1 MENIKRSVFSTKFA
15 KKQTL
20 TAITLI
26 LLLTFTAL
34 VAGMQSLTVQAAKD
48 ADIQSYSFL
57 AVAPNPVGVN
67 QPVLVNY
74 WVADPLPSA
83 TEGIGQFRS
92 GYKVTITKP
101 DNTTETR
108 GGNPDYL
115 GGAHFSYTPTM
126 LGQYTF
132 HFVYPSETIYY
143 QWDNINNKPLNP
155 QNNFTQLGSDATEI
169 LTVQVDPVQ
178 AVFQVPYPTQ
188 YWTRPIYGQNYFWA
202 QISSNWLMAR
212 WNSTSALFDNNAAF
226 VPEGKMPN
234 TAHIL
239 WTKPMSFG
247 GLPGGIYGNVP
258 YYSGMSYEEY
268 FASSLLAGS
277 GPAIIIS
284 GRLYYTTIAG
294 GEPIWNGELGN
305 LGTTCVDLYTGQTL
319 FTIPNVTMTFGQ
331 ILYFPGI
338 NQAGTHAYLWSAPA
352 FGTWRMYDAWSGNLI
367 ASIANVTG
375 GGFAGPSTFG
385 PHGEIINYALVP
397 GAGGVQLVKW
407 NSTKVFNAYQPTGTG
422 VSSADYSW
430 RPYTKYGTVM
440 DGNKGI
446 EWQVPAVNDP
456 AYTLLPMLIQ
466 DGYYDGNDILAAK
479 FGGTSGA
486 TNVSSTVGWDI
497 VAYDMT
503 TGKQDY
509 KSHIAPVPGMPN
521 ALDGIAA
528 FNNVWEYNGRL
539 YSFNHYTLKWVAYD
553 IKTGNVMWVAPPLKN
568 AYGYFGQASSLI
580 EAYGLTIVGG
590 FDGYAYGYN
599 TTTGNVEWSYYA
611 GSSGLL
617 NPYGHFTFYNGIT
630 VVDGK
635 VILLPN
641 EHGSGVEPLYQNLTM
656 TVLDAKTGKVAWNIL
671 GYFEQPIVA
680 DAIVLSH
687 NNYDNQIYAFGK
699 GPSATTVTAS
709 PKTLTSDSYALIE
722 GSVTDQSPGAKDT
735 PAISDKFMS
744 TWMEYLYMQQAN
756 PSMNLPGDAGVPVTL
771 TATGPD
777 GKLITIGTTT
787 SDCTGNFAIT
797 WTPPTE
803 GLYTISANF
812 LGTDS
817 YWPSSAIT
825 HISVGKTAP
834 SPSPVASTSQ
844 SSPPSTSPS
853 APTPPGEI
861 SPTELY
867 LIAVAIIVIIV
878 IIAAAVILRRRK

>member
-1 MENIKRSVFSTKFA
+1 MENSKKFNTTKFS

-20 TAITLI
+20 TTMSMI
-26 LLLTFTAL
+26 LLLTLSAL
-34 VAGMQSLTVQAAKD
+34 VAGMQFLTVQAAKD
-48 ADIQSYSFL
+48 ADIQSYSFI
-57 AVAPNPVGVN
+57 VCAPNPVGVN
-67 QPVLVNY
+67 QPVLVNF

-83 TEGIGQFRS
+83 STGIGQFRS
-92 GYKVTITKP
+92 GFKVTITDP
-101 DNTTETR
+101 SNHTTTKTDIK
-108 GGNPDYL
+108 PDYL
-115 GGAHFSYTPTM
+115 GGAHFSYTPTAV
-126 LGQYTF
+126 GSYTF
-132 HFVYPSETIYY
+132 FFEYPSETIYY
-143 QWDNINNKPLNP
+143 EWDNVNNKPLNP
-155 QNNFTQLGSDATEI
+155 QNNFTQLGSSATDV
-169 LTVQVDPVQ
+169 LVVQSEPVQ

-188 YWTRPIYGQNYFWA
+188 FWTRPIYGQNYYWA

-212 WNSTSALFDNNAAF
+212 WNSTSALFDNNEAF
-226 VPEGKMPN
+226 VPEGKAPN
-234 TAHIL
+234 SAHIL

-247 GLPGGIYGNVP
+247 GLAGGIHGNVP

-319 FTIPNVTMTFGQ
+319 FTIPNATMSFGQ

-430 RPYTKYGTVM
+430 RPYTMYGTVM

-446 EWQVPAVNDP
+446 EWQVAAVNDP

-509 KSHIAPVPGMPN
+509 TSHIAPPPGMPN

-528 FNNVWEYNGRL
+528 FNTVWEYNGHL
-539 YSFNHYTLKWVAYD
+539 YNFNHYTMQWVAYD
-553 IKTGNVMWVAPPLKN
+553 VKTGDVMWVSHPMKN
-568 AYGYFGQASSLI
+568 AYGYFGQAASLI
-580 EAYGLTIVGG
+580 EAYGLTIVAG
-590 FDGYAYGYN
+590 FDGWAYGYN
-599 TTTGNVEWSYYA
+599 TTTGATEWEYYA
-611 GSSGLL
+611 GNSGLL

-630 VVDGK
+630 VCDGK

-641 EHGSGVEPLYQNLTM
+641 EHGSGVEPLYQNLTI

-671 GYFEQPIVA
+671 GYFEQPVIS

-699 GPSATTVTAS
+699 GPSATNVTAS
-709 PKTLTSDSYALIE
+709 PKTVNSGSYVLIE
-722 GSVTDQSPGAKDT
+722 GSVTDQSPGAKNT
-735 PAISDKFMS
+735 PAISDRFMS
-744 TWMEYLYMQQAN
+744 TWMEYVYMQQGD

-771 TATGPD
+771 TATAQD
-777 GKLITIGTTT
+777 GTVTIIGTTT
-787 SDCTGNFAIT
+787 SDCTGNFATT
-797 WTPPTE
+797 WTPP
-803 GLYTISANF
+803 GNGIYTIAANF

-817 YWPSSAIT
+817 YWPSYAVT
-825 HISVGKTAP
+825 HISVGPAP
-834 SPSPVASTSQ
+834 SASQ
-844 SSPPSTSPS
+844 SASPSFPSGSAGSPS
-853 APTPPGEI
+853 ATATPPGVPT
-861 SPTELY
+861 PTELY
-867 LIAVAIIVIIV
+867 LIAVAIIVIV
-878 IIAAAVILRRRK
+878 IIVAAAVALRRRK